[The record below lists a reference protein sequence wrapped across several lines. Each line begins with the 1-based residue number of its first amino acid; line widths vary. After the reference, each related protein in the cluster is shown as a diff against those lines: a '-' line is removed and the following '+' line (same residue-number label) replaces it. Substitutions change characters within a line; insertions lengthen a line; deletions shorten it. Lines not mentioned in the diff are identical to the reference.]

1 MASASDQTPFNKH
14 SLEKKG
20 NATFP
25 RLAKIVRH
33 AEHGV
38 FWVAV
43 GASLLYFLLQMPLVQ
58 NRLVGIAAHYLSA
71 ELNNTVAVRH
81 VDIQFFDN
89 LLIEGVFVSDQS
101 GDTLVYIERLSAGL
115 NSNIFTLLQNKLEFN
130 ELALYGARFY
140 LHRAEAD
147 FDYNIQF
154 LIDFFS
160 GGKKSNRQ
168 PAPFTLRIQNLRLRD
183 IVFEKN
189 DRLRGQRIFV
199 YLNNAAIRLD
209 RLQTPR
215 QALSFKKVLIDGLR
229 IDLQE
234 FSVPDPGGER
244 RPGPTSVRLPAP
256 ADSTAAALPKDTLWV
271 NIDRFALSNGQF
283 GMDRFDLSPQRTMPD
298 SVMDFEHLFVDNIAM
313 KADSVRFNDQLQFE
327 GLLNHL
333 AARESSGFEVKHAH
347 AKRVVVND
355 TLTGLYGLRLETG
368 GSHIGD
374 TVLLNYAQYE
384 DYNRFVDNVILDLRL
399 KPESVLLLRDL
410 THFSANL
417 ARNPF
422 FRNNTS
428 RPALFSG
435 YMFGSVNRLN
445 GRDVRIDLGESTQ
458 FEGDFDLDDMAEGP
472 DQLRMQFDCRNLQ
485 TSIKTLR
492 KILPGFSAPQQF
504 DELGSISFNGFYQLL
519 FGYNHIVSGNL
530 TSEVG
535 YGTVDMELDL
545 TNGRDKATYS
555 GELNMR
561 DFNLAAWTG
570 NPDFGKSAF
579 RVSIAEGS
587 SGLRLASLQT
597 TIDGHIDSLSFKGY
611 PYHDIDLN
619 AQLNGYNFTGKVDI
633 NDHFLD
639 LTVDGR
645 ADLSD
650 SIKVFD
656 FSGAVRHAEL
666 LQLKL
671 LDKDWIF
678 SGLIP
683 HLRLT
688 GSSVDNVSGEAELRN
703 LNLIQDSSYTH
714 HLDSIVFRSRY
725 IPEDKSRRYTLLSD
739 AVDGYLNGQFTL
751 STLAANVGAMY
762 ADYFP
767 GISRNLGIT
776 RKDSTLLSDVFDF
789 NIRIKDTRDL
799 TRLVD
804 SQLDTLREVILLGRV
819 DETKGFSELK
829 LDAPL
834 VRYGNLSFKH
844 VDFKWHNLRNVAD
857 YDFLLP
863 ETEIGNGRKL
873 SAIRVFGAAQN
884 DAFHFSI
891 QAQDSSFIIRGIDL
905 NGNITAIDSLWQL
918 QFNTSNIELFN
929 EQWVM
934 DDRNYI
940 RFGAGYFDAR
950 EFELMNGDR
959 RINFYSHNDNKGL
972 LVTTTNLN
980 LDYFNRF
987 IPDSNFHMA
996 ANIYD
1001 LDCRIDNLYN
1011 LEGLHLSIN
1020 TDTVYINGRSYGIL
1034 QGDIDKN
1041 TPTEPVLGKIFIRRE
1056 NTLLRVNGAWA
1067 SDTDLAYGG
1076 DEELGVVKPG
1086 AFQSTVT
1093 ANRFPLY
1100 VLETFVPGIAK
1111 TAGHFRLFARMGGPP
1126 EKPTLQ
1132 GEVVIEEGKFEIEY
1146 LKAEFNL
1153 RQTRINLTHERI
1165 WADGDTLWDRDFE
1178 NMAVVRG
1185 GLLHNRFSDWQIQ
1198 AGIESLS
1205 NRFLVMNTT
1214 KKDNESF
1221 YGLARGLFNARFS
1234 GSFEQPNIAINGA
1247 NGPETRLFIPLG
1259 APSEIQSASFIIF
1272 TNGEQTPTGPTRKRR
1287 NLNAITG
1294 VNLDLN
1300 ITVNNDAEVQ
1310 LIFDEQTGDI
1320 IKGKGAG
1327 DLRLTMNRAG
1337 EFKMSGTYGIRQGE
1351 YLFTLLNLVN
1361 KPFKVAEGGTIN
1373 WFGDPYGAQIS
1384 LDATYTANSS
1394 MYNLLRTEL
1403 ELSQD
1408 QDLIRE
1414 ASKATQVIVTM
1425 HLNGDLVKP
1434 VITFDLAFPQISS
1447 RLRSLA
1453 DNKLRTLKQD
1463 QNELTRQVFG
1473 IIVIGSFLPNDN
1485 SFAQSSDYGTTA
1497 FNTVSQVLTNQ
1508 LSNYLTGLASEWF
1521 SGAVSSIDLDII
1533 YSEYRNDVLTGGEAS
1548 ASTGRELQVR
1558 LSSGFD
1564 NDRIIINVGSQFGS
1578 NNTPGATIQEG
1589 FLGEDI
1595 SVDIQ
1600 LTENGKWRL
1609 RIYQR
1614 TEPDIT
1620 GGQWRYRFGFGL
1632 NFRKEYDTI
1641 TELMDGLTG
1650 WMKKKQ

>member
-1 MASASDQTPFNKH
+1 MASASDQTPF
-14 SLEKKG
+14 KKR
-20 NATFP
+20 FP
-25 RLAKIVRH
+25 QTDGHTKFRRLAKIVRH
-33 AEHGV
+33 TEHGV
-38 FWVAV
+38 FWVAI
-43 GASLLYFLLQMPLVQ
+43 GISLLYFLLQMPLVQ
-58 NRLVGIAAHYLSA
+58 NQLVRAAAHYLSN
-71 ELNNTVAVRH
+71 ELDNTVSVRH

-115 NSNIFTLLQNKLEFN
+115 NANVFTLLKNKLEFN

-147 FDYNIQF
+147 FDYNIKF

-160 GGKKSNRQ
+160 GGKKSTKE
-168 PAPFTLRIQNLRLRD
+168 PAPFSLRIQNLRLRD
-183 IVFEKN
+183 IAFEKN
-189 DRLRGQRIFV
+189 DQLRGQRLFV

-209 RLQTPR
+209 RMQVP
-215 QALSFKKVLIDGLR
+215 QQVLSFQKVLIDGFR
-229 IDLQE
+229 MDLQE
-234 FSVPDPGGER
+234 FPVPGPGGEQ
-244 RPGPTSVRLPAP
+244 RPTAQPVSQPAP
-256 ADSTAAALPKDTLWV
+256 VDSIARTVSQDTFWI

-283 GMDRFDLSPQRTMPD
+283 GMDRFDLSPGRTMPD
-298 SVMDFEHLFVDNIAM
+298 SVMDFEHLFVDNIAI

-333 AARESSGFEVKHAH
+333 AARESCGFEVKHAQ

-355 TLTGLYGLRLETG
+355 TLTGLYGLQLETG
-368 GSHIGD
+368 GSRIGD

-384 DYNRFVDNVILDLRL
+384 DYNQFVDNVMLDLRL

-410 THFSANL
+410 THFSAAL

-422 FRNNTS
+422 FRTNTS
-428 RPALFSG
+428 RPAMVSG
-435 YMFGSVNRLN
+435 YMYGSVNRLN
-445 GRDVRIDLGESTQ
+445 GRDVRIALGESTQ

-472 DQLRMQFDCRNLQ
+472 DRLRMQFDCRNLQ
-485 TSIKTLR
+485 ASIKTLR
-492 KILPGFSAPQQF
+492 NILPGFSAPQQF
-504 DELGSISFNGFYQLL
+504 DELGSFSFTGLYQLL
-519 FGYNHIVSGNL
+519 FGYNHILSGNL

-535 YGTVDMELDL
+535 YGTLDMKLDL
-545 TNGRDKATYS
+545 TDGRDKATYS

-570 NPDFGKSAF
+570 NQDFGKSAF
-579 RVSIAEGS
+579 RVTIAEGS

-597 TIDGHIDSLSFKGY
+597 DIDGHIDSLFFRGY
-611 PYHDIDLN
+611 PYHDIDMD
-619 AQLNGYNFTGKVDI
+619 AQLNGYNFSGKVDI
-633 NDHFLD
+633 NDPFLD
-639 LTVDGR
+639 LTVNGR

-656 FSGAVRHAEL
+656 FTGAVRRAEL
-666 LQLKL
+666 QELKL
-671 LDKDWIF
+671 LDKDWVF

-688 GSSVDNVSGEAELRN
+688 GSSVDNISGDALLRN
-703 LNLIQDSSYTH
+703 LYLFQDSTYTH
-714 HLDSIVFRSRY
+714 HLDSIVFQSRY
-725 IPEDKSRRYTLLSD
+725 IPENQSHRYALLSD

-751 STLAANVGAMY
+751 STLATNVGTMF

-767 GISRNLGIT
+767 GISRNLGIV
-776 RKDSTLLSDVFDF
+776 RRDSTPLTDVFDF

-799 TRLVD
+799 TRLAD
-804 SQLDTLREVILLGRV
+804 PQLDTLREVTLMGRV
-819 DETKGFSELK
+819 DQTKGFSELK

-834 VRYGNLSFKH
+834 VRYGNLTFKH

-873 SAIRVFGAAQN
+873 SAIRLYGAAQN
-884 DAFHFSI
+884 DAFNFSI
-891 QAQDSSFIIRGIDL
+891 QAQDTSFLVRGIDL

-934 DDRNYI
+934 DDRNYL
-940 RFGAGYFDAR
+940 RFGTGYFDAR

-959 RINFYSHNDNKGL
+959 RITLYPYNDNKGL

-987 IPDSNFHMA
+987 IPDTNFHMA

-1011 LEGLHLSIN
+1011 LEGLHLSVN
-1020 TDTVYINGRSYGIL
+1020 TDTVYINGRPYGIL

-1041 TPTEPVLGKIFIRRE
+1041 TLTEPILGKIFIRRE

-1067 SDTDLAYGG
+1067 SETDQAYG
-1076 DEELGVVKPG
+1076 DDAELGLVKPG
-1086 AFQSTVT
+1086 TFQSTVT
-1093 ANRFPLY
+1093 ANRFPFY

-1111 TAGHFRLFARMGGPP
+1111 TAGHFRLFARMGGSP
-1126 EKPTLQ
+1126 EKPNLQ
-1132 GEVVIEEGKFEIEY
+1132 GEVVVEEGKFEIEY
-1146 LKAEFNL
+1146 LKTEFHM
-1153 RQTRINLTHERI
+1153 RQARIELTHERI
-1165 WADGDTLWDRDFE
+1165 WADGDTLWDRDFQ
-1178 NMAVVRG
+1178 NKAVVRG
-1185 GLLHNRFSDWQIQ
+1185 GLRHNRFSDWQIA
-1198 AGIESLS
+1198 AGVESLS

-1214 KKDNESF
+1214 KKDNDLF
-1221 YGLARGLFNARFS
+1221 YGFARGLFSARFS
-1234 GSFEQPNIAINGA
+1234 GSFEQPDIAITA
-1247 NGPETRLFIPLG
+1247 QNGPDTKLLIPLG
-1259 APSEIQSASFIIF
+1259 ASSEIQSASFIIF
-1272 TNGEQTPTGPTRKRR
+1272 TNGEQTPTGPKRSRR
-1287 NLNAITG
+1287 NANTITG
-1294 VNLDLN
+1294 VNFDLN

-1361 KPFKVAEGGTIN
+1361 KPFKVAEGGTIT

-1394 MYNLLRTEL
+1394 LYNLLRTEL

-1408 QDLIRE
+1408 QDLIQE
-1414 ASKATQVIVTM
+1414 ASKPTQVIVTM
-1425 HLNGDLVKP
+1425 HLKGDLDKP
-1434 VITFDLAFPQISS
+1434 VITFDLAFPQIGS

-1463 QNELTRQVFG
+1463 PNELTRQVFG

-1485 SFAQSSDYGTTA
+1485 SFAQGGDYGTTA

-1548 ASTGRELQVR
+1548 ANTGRELQVR

-1564 NDRIIINVGSQFGS
+1564 NDRIVINVGSQFGT
-1578 NNTPGATIQEG
+1578 NNTPGAIIQEG

-1600 LTENGKWRL
+1600 LTENGQWRL

-1620 GGQWRYRFGFGL
+1620 GGQWRYRFGFGI
-1632 NFRKEYDTI
+1632 NFRKDYDSLAH
-1641 TELMDGLTG
+1641 LMDGLTG